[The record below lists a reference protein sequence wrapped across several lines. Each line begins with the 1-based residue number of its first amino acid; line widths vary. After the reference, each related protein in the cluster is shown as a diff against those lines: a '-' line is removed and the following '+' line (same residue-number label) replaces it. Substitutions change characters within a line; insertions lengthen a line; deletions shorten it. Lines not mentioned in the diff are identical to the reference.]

1 MTATAIAPRTIDS
14 DRYRAVM
21 RHLPTGVAA
30 VCSTDPVTG
39 AQSGMIVGTFASLS
53 MEPALVT
60 FSVMHSSTSWPR
72 ISEAGTFSVNLL
84 AEDQQQVCRALS
96 AKGADKLRS
105 VDWNESEWGTPHIS
119 GSLAWFDCRIEQQF
133 TAGDHIVVIASVLD
147 MTPAEG
153 ASAPLIFHGGRFGS
167 FREAADRPATSY
179 KES

>member
-1 MTATAIAPRTIDS
+1 MSAPALETSRIDS
-14 DRYRAVM
+14 DTYRAVM

-30 VCSTDPVTG
+30 ICSTDPVTG
-39 AQSGMIVGTFASLS
+39 ARNGMIVGTFASLS

-60 FSVMHSSTSWPR
+60 FSVMHSSTSWPK
-72 ISEAGTFSVNLL
+72 IADAGTFSVSLL

-96 AKGADKLRS
+96 AKGEDKLSNVAWSDS
-105 VDWNESEWGTPHIS
+105 VWGTPHLH

-133 TAGDHIVVIASVLD
+133 TAGDHVVVIASVLA

-167 FREAADRPATSY
+167 FRETA
-179 KES
+179 